1 MESSIVWKLKQKIS
15 EWNGKLGL
23 LHVAVFRGYWG
34 YFGRIPLKFY
44 TMFKNKSV
52 YIAKVEHASR
62 LLPGDGK
69 RAGRS
74 FYFRPASF
82 HKWYY

>member
-1 MESSIVWKLKQKIS
+1 ME
-15 EWNGKLGL
+15 ETN
-23 LHVAVFRGYWG
+23 
-34 YFGRIPLKFY
+34 

-74 FYFRPASF
+74 FYLRPVSF
-82 HKWYY
+82 HKWYNTPLLAAFGNAEIVGLKRLSLRNLSADGGQVSF